1 MPELPDVAGFQRYLD
16 STSLHQRIVRTR
28 VSDPRILDG
37 ISARQLSRHL
47 VGREL
52 HDTTRYGKYLFARVA
67 DEGWLV
73 LHFGMTGSLAY
84 YGRGERAPEYARTT
98 LDFENRSHLA
108 YINKRMLGK
117 VGFTS
122 DQAAYVEGQGLGS
135 DALSKRLSGKEF
147 ARLLEGR
154 SGPIKARLMDQSL
167 LAGIGNEYSDEI
179 LFQARLHPQTD
190 TSRLAADDIQ
200 KLYRILRRVL
210 SLAADKGGDI
220 SKLPK
225 GYFLPNRE
233 KGAPCPKCAGEVEKI
248 VVVGRAGYFCPRCQS
263 RKQ

>member
-16 STSLHQRIVRTR
+16 STSLHQKIVRTR
-28 VSDPRILDG
+28 VSDRRILDD
-37 ISARQLSRHL
+37 ISARDLSRHL

-52 HDTTRYGKYLFARVA
+52 DKTMRYGKYLFAKA
-67 DEGWLV
+67 AAEGWLV

-84 YGRGERAPEYARTT
+84 YGRGERAPEYARMTF
-98 LDFENRSHLA
+98 DFENGCHLA

-117 VGFTS
+117 VAFTS
-122 DQAAYVEGQGLGS
+122 DLAAYIEGQGLGP

-190 TSRLAADDIQ
+190 TSRLAADHIQ

-210 SLAADKGGDI
+210 RLAADKGGDV
-220 SKLPK
+220 SRFPK

-233 KGAPCPKCAGEVEKI
+233 KGAPCPGCGEEVKKI
-248 VVVGRAGYFCPRCQS
+248 VVVGRAGYFCPQCQK
-263 RKQ
+263 RR